1 MVLFALAAAAAA
13 AAALFLAAAA
23 ESLPTLSETL
33 FLSSTAPLPRS
44 LLFEMSLNTLLDLD
58 QVAFA
63 PAPVE
68 LPNIELLELDRERFE
83 AVAVEEAEGEAPW
96 RWVLEV
102 ARSRLFSEESE
113 VHRSSLLKLQQKE
126 MRGLK
131 FEFNKNILC
140 SMTCGGKQQEE

>member
-33 FLSSTAPLPRS
+33 FLSSTAPPPRS

-68 LPNIELLELDRERFE
+68 LPSIELLELDRERFE
-83 AVAVEEAEGEAPW
+83 AAVAVEEAEGEAPW

-102 ARSRLFSEESE
+102 VRSRLFSEESE
-113 VHRSSLLKLQQKE
+113 VHKSSLLKLQQ
-126 MRGLK
+126 RNAK
-131 FEFNKNILC
+131 FEI
-140 SMTCGGKQQEE
+140 

>member
-33 FLSSTAPLPRS
+33 FLSSTAPPPRS

-102 ARSRLFSEESE
+102 VRSRLFSEESE
-113 VHRSSLLKLQQKE
+113 VHKSSLLKLQQ
-126 MRGLK
+126 RNAK
-131 FEFNKNILC
+131 FEI
-140 SMTCGGKQQEE
+140 

>member
-13 AAALFLAAAA
+13 AALFLAGAAA
-23 ESLPTLSETL
+23 SLPTLSETL
-33 FLSSTAPLPRS
+33 FLSSKAPPPPRS

-68 LPNIELLELDRERFE
+68 LPSIELLELDRERFE
-83 AVAVEEAEGEAPW
+83 AAVAVEEAEGEAPW

-102 ARSRLFSEESE
+102 VRSRLFSEESE
-113 VHRSSLLKLQQKE
+113 AHRSSLLKLQKKE
-126 MRGLK
+126 C
-131 FEFNKNILC
+131 EI
-140 SMTCGGKQQEE
+140 